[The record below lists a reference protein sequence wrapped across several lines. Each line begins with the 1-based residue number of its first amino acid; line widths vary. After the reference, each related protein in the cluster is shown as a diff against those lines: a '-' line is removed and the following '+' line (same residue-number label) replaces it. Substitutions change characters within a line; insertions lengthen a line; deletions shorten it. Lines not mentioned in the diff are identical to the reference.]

1 MESKVIRNGSI
12 GKEKKTLTYGVG
24 GILIISILLISS
36 LIFLTRGNISGEELT
51 LYFLR
56 AFNFILASLAL
67 ASCLM
72 SYTRLKN
79 ENIFILSLMYLV
91 LAVDILFGNLD
102 YISFY
107 FEQVTIITYIT
118 ISTSI
123 LRIILLG
130 ISFSPNSKLN
140 KLIVNNKKKAI
151 AIIIIYT
158 IVAGCIE
165 NNVFLYVNFDS
176 NYAFI
181 LYNLIL
187 CIVYILGAFR
197 LLHIGIKEEEQFFIV
212 LAASILILSVKAGYA
227 IYAINRMSYITKV
240 VSVAITYT
248 AFIIVIF
255 GAIIELYIYIN
266 KTRVLNENLEI
277 FYNIVDKNKQEC
289 TIICTEDYRVLYS
302 NKKFQEEYYDSNIDN
317 LSMIYPI
324 LKYSSKYNN
333 IDKIIFNEV
342 KTYGAWRGILK
353 DNTGKESIECTAQE
367 ISILGE
373 EFAIQISFKDISDE
387 INMELEIEK
396 LKVYDKEKSEFISNI
411 SHELKTPLNIFYST
425 IQLLDFM
432 CKNDEIDF
440 KDIYK
445 KYNRSLSIN
454 CKRMLRLIN
463 NVIDVVKIDE
473 GIFKGDFKNYNIIS
487 IIEDITMSITDYA
500 ILKSINIQFDTNE
513 EESIIRCDASLIQRG
528 MLNLLSNAI
537 KFSKKD
543 STILV
548 EIIVSDEWIEIHVK
562 DEGLGISSSDKE
574 SIFKRFIQVDKS
586 FTRNNEGS
594 GIGLS
599 IVKSIVDLHNGKIE
613 LDSEINV
620 GSNFKL
626 FIPNI
631 KDSSAEFNSF
641 NVDNKNVEMEF
652 SDIYDVRKL

>member
-1 MESKVIRNGSI
+1 MESKLIRNGSV
-12 GKEKKTLTYGVG
+12 GKGKKTLTYGVG

-36 LIFLTRGNISGEELT
+36 FIFLTTENISGEELT

-107 FEQVTIITYIT
+107 VEQVTIITYIT

-130 ISFSPNSKLN
+130 ISFSSNSKLN

-158 IVAGCIE
+158 ILAGYIE
-165 NNVFLYVNFDS
+165 KNVFLHVNFDS
-176 NYAFI
+176 NHGFI
-181 LYNLIL
+181 VYNLIL

-227 IYAINRMSYITKV
+227 IYAINSMNYINKV

-266 KTRVLNENLEI
+266 KTRVLNQNLEI
-277 FYNIVDKNKQEC
+277 FYNIVDKNKQVC

-302 NKKFQEEYYDSNIDN
+302 NKKFQEEYYDSNSDN
-317 LSMIYPI
+317 ISMIYPV
-324 LKYSSKYNN
+324 LKYNN
-333 IDKIIFNEV
+333 IEKIILNEV
-342 KTYGAWRGILK
+342 KTYGSWRGILK
-353 DNTGKESIECTAQE
+353 DSTGKEFIECTAQE

-373 EFAIQISFKDISDE
+373 EFATQISFKDISDE

-425 IQLLDFM
+425 IQLLDLM

-445 KYNRSLSIN
+445 KYNRSLCIN
-454 CKRMLRLIN
+454 CKRMVRLIN

-473 GIFKGDFKNYNIIS
+473 GIFKGDFRNYNIIS
-487 IIEDITMSITDYA
+487 LIEDITMSITDYA

-537 KFSKKD
+537 KFSKEG

-586 FTRNNEGS
+586 FTRSNEGS

-631 KDSSAEFNSF
+631 KNSSESFNSF
-641 NVDNKNVEMEF
+641 NVDNKNIEIEF
-652 SDIYDVRKL
+652 SDIYDVIKL